1 MADKEEIKKL
11 NEELDKLQ
19 FNLQSIAGSL
29 TESLNNNL
37 SNASNEAKKLVDAF
51 EKGENITQKL
61 NNQLDKVQQKNNKLT
76 LEKLRL
82 EKD

>member
-1 MADKEEIKKL
+1 
-11 NEELDKLQ
+11 
-19 FNLQSIAGSL
+19 
-29 TESLNNNL
+29 
-37 SNASNEAKKLVDAF
+37 LVDAF

-61 NNQLDKVQQKNNKLT
+61 NNQLDKVQQKNNNLN